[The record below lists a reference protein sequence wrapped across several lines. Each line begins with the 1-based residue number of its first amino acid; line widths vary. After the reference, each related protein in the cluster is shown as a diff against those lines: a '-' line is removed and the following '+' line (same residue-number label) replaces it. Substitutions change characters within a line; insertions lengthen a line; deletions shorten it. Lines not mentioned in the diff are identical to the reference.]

1 MITEKD
7 LIQEIEECQMQP
19 LTDKKVQRLADCY
32 IILDHLFRK
41 TFEDV
46 PNNPYYLGYSEKNQL
61 ENTIYITG
69 DTDFFNAINGKDTE
83 KVLKIIQE
91 LMDFIQTLHP
101 RVYNQIMAKLSQI

>member
-7 LIQEIEECQMQP
+7 LIQEIEECQIQP

-32 IILDHLFRK
+32 IILDHLFGK
-41 TFEDV
+41 PFEDV

-61 ENTIYITG
+61 ENTIDITG
-69 DTDFFNAINGKDTE
+69 DTDFLKAINGKDTE
-83 KVLKIIQE
+83 KVLKVIQE

-101 RVYNQIMAKLSQI
+101 RVYNQIMAKFSQI

>member
-7 LIQEIEECQMQP
+7 LIQEIEECQVQP

-32 IILDHLFRK
+32 IILDHLFGK

-46 PNNPYYLGYSEKNQL
+46 PNNHYYLGYSEKNQL
-61 ENTIYITG
+61 ENTIDITG
-69 DTDFFNAINGKDTE
+69 DTDFLKAINGKDTE
-83 KVLKIIQE
+83 KVLKVIQE

-101 RVYNQIMAKLSQI
+101 RVYNQIMAKFSQI